1 MPFKC
6 NYSGTQAIDLRWHMT
21 MHSGEK
27 RHMFLHSGG
36 KHFKCMQCNYSDTI
50 ADNLKKHMLVHSGE
64 KPLMCKQCNNVY
76 TWSIHLKRRSR
87 HCIIIFLPIGWMLP
101 VLSLDSHC
109 PAFGTLGGYLCLLIK
124 TKIASRLQREH
135 QLAVERKYLMKSY
148 CWTIALGKLTRLSL
162 EPEGKPFTNRWKVQK
177 EVRP

>member
-50 ADNLKKHMLVHSGE
+50 ADNLKKHILVHSGE

-101 VLSLDSHC
+101 VLSLDKVNMARSNHIFSASVDWTNTEL
-109 PAFGTLGGYLCLLIK
+109 AFSQIYLSC
-124 TKIASRLQREH
+124 TAFT
-135 QLAVERKYLMKSY
+135 ACDTMWDPVMK
-148 CWTIALGKLTRLSL
+148 AF
-162 EPEGKPFTNRWKVQK
+162 PKVDESESGQMVLK
-177 EVRP
+177 

>member
-50 ADNLKKHMLVHSGE
+50 ADNLKKHILVHSGE

-101 VLSLDSHC
+101 VLSLDKVNMARSNHIFSASVDWTKNVRNSLFQIDGC
-109 PAFGTLGGYLCLLIK
+109 KSIHAWLLRLMSCESTLIGSDY
-124 TKIASRLQREH
+124 
-135 QLAVERKYLMKSY
+135 
-148 CWTIALGKLTRLSL
+148 
-162 EPEGKPFTNRWKVQK
+162 
-177 EVRP
+177 